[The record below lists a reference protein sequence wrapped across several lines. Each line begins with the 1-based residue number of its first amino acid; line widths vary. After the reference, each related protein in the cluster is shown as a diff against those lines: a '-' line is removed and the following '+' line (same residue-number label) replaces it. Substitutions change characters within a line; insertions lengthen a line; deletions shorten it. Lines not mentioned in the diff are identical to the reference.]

1 MNETFKETGTDTH
14 MEENHYDVLIV
25 GTGPA
30 GITAALFGQRL
41 GLRTVVFG
49 DLPGGITYMIEKLAN
64 FPGFVEGISGTEF
77 GIKLFQQ
84 AQLEGAMFTMA
95 RLDRLEKASN
105 AFTGTDLNGLTYTAP
120 CAILATGR
128 VPRTMPG
135 ASPGMKGVNFCSVCD
150 GPLFRDKNATLAVV
164 GSNNAAAQ
172 HAVTLSRIA
181 GKVLLICR
189 SQTLKMD
196 AAHKNLIA
204 QQDNVEAIVGMEVTG
219 YDGLDM
225 VENLCVRVEDGK
237 TDKIPVD
244 GVFLSIG
251 WTPGTQVLKID
262 AEKNTEGYLITD
274 ESLRTSVPGLFAAG
288 DVREKNL
295 YQVLTACSDGAVAA
309 KSVSEYLTFA

>member
-1 MNETFKETGTDTH
+1 
-14 MEENHYDVLIV
+14 MEENHYDVIIV

-30 GITAALFGQRL
+30 GSTAALYGQRL

-49 DLPGGITYMIEKLAN
+49 DLPGGITYMIEKLPN

-77 GIKLFQQ
+77 GVKLFQQ
-84 AQLEGAMFTMA
+84 AQMEGAMFTMG
-95 RLDRLEKASN
+95 RLDGLEKRN
-105 AFTGTDLNGLTYTAP
+105 NTFTGVDVNGINYTAP
-120 CAILATGR
+120 CAILASGR

-135 ASPGMKGVNFCSVCD
+135 TRPGMKGVNFCSVCD

-181 GKVLLICR
+181 HKVLLICR

-204 QQDNVEAIVGMEVTG
+204 QNDNIEALVGTEVTG
-219 YDGLDM
+219 YEGLDM
-225 VENLCVRVEDGK
+225 VETLSVTAGDGK
-237 TDKIPVD
+237 SGKIPVD

-251 WTPGTQVLKID
+251 WTPGTEVLKMEVD
-262 AEKNTEGYLITD
+262 TNREGYLITD
-274 ESLRTSVPGLFAAG
+274 ETLRTSIPGLFAAG
-288 DVREKNL
+288 DVREKTL

-309 KSVSEYLTFA
+309 KSVSEYLTFV